1 MTLKKLVM
9 LCNEII
15 FKSSLDIKTLS
26 FKLQPWSPL
35 TDQLYSV
42 LQFAKSKRL
51 LIYFFNM
58 EKMCIIN
65 TNCRIYKHYEWHYHP
80 LFSVDADGLW
90 TNNVLYRNCIQ
101 MLIPMSKQELP
112 AIPGGK
118 KCKKKR
124 YYLHHTSGLPSPLS
138 CLYKWIHHTPSS
150 KILNM
155 WEKLLSI
162 FRWEKHRRKTI
173 SKFFFHFFS
182 RLDLFELTFMNLII
196 KIMWKQSSKQLP
208 FSKVQQ

>member
-42 LQFAKSKRL
+42 VQFAKSKRL

-80 LFSVDADGLW
+80 LFSMDADGLW

-112 AIPGGK
+112 AIPGGRNV
-118 KCKKKR
+118 KR
-124 YYLHHTSGLPSPLS
+124 KGTTFITPQDFPALFPVYTSESITLPPVKFSTCERNYLAFFDGRSIDV
-138 CLYKWIHHTPSS
+138 KQFQSS
-150 KILNM
+150 
-155 WEKLLSI
+155 
-162 FRWEKHRRKTI
+162 
-173 SKFFFHFFS
+173 FFTFF
-182 RLDLFELTFMNLII
+182 LDLICLNWHLWI
-196 KIMWKQSSKQLP
+196 WL
-208 FSKVQQ
+208 